1 MQNVIK
7 YCYRKDFSGAFFLVT
22 LKDIAKEC
30 NVSFSTVSKALKGS
44 SEISEETI
52 NLIQK
57 KASEMG
63 YHPNI
68 AARTLRTSKT
78 YNIGVI
84 FEDKT
89 GAGFQHQYFAK
100 IISGFQDV
108 AQSRDY
114 EITFMSYHR
123 NKENDY
129 YNHSRSRNFDG
140 VAILSADFTKKG
152 IKDLVQSEIPTITLD
167 YFYDN
172 EHSAVLSDNSKGME
186 DLVEYVISLG
196 HTKIAMIHGEDTLVT
211 KERKK
216 VFLDTCK
223 KHNIE
228 IPSEYFAEALYH
240 DPMISSEA
248 TNILM
253 SLKNPPTCIFYPDDY
268 SALGGIREL
277 NSRNLILGKDISIV
291 GYDGIML
298 TSMML
303 PALTTYEQ
311 DGVKMGNLMAENLI
325 SKIEN
330 KGNFLNSKTIVSG
343 RILKGGTVVD
353 LTKV

>member
-1 MQNVIK
+1 M
-7 YCYRKDFSGAFFLVT
+7 VT

-152 IKDLVQSEIPTITLD
+152 IKE
-167 YFYDN
+167 DN
-172 EHSAVLSDNSKGME
+172 FPKIIGVYENVE
-186 DLVEYVISLG
+186 DIEVVGCCTDICIQNFA
-196 HTKIAMIHGEDTLVT
+196 IALRNFFD
-211 KERKK
+211 
-216 VFLDTCK
+216 
-223 KHNIE
+223 
-228 IPSEYFAEALYH
+228 
-240 DPMISSEA
+240 
-248 TNILM
+248 
-253 SLKNPPTCIFYPDDY
+253 
-268 SALGGIREL
+268 EL
-277 NSRNLILGKDISIV
+277 NMDVEIIV
-291 GYDGIML
+291 PKNAVETFHIPEIHDREENNKENIM
-298 TSMML
+298 
-303 PALTTYEQ
+303 
-311 DGVKMGNLMAENLI
+311 
-325 SKIEN
+325 
-330 KGNFLNSKTIVSG
+330 
-343 RILKGGTVVD
+343 
-353 LTKV
+353 